1 MTSRPAR
8 SKLRDTE
15 RSKRAGRA
23 SRNNVVVLEDG
34 LKSDR
39 IYRDLRRRIRELE
52 LQPGSQLDK
61 NRIAEEYGVS
71 RAPVSEAIA
80 RLAVEG
86 LADVVPQSG
95 SFVALIRLDDV
106 RESLLIRT
114 GLEVE
119 IVRRATLVA
128 SDEFLERLDVNL
140 ELQAAAARG
149 NELSVLDDL
158 DSAFHGIILS
168 AINSPA
174 VGRLVDRA
182 RAILDRPR
190 FYALPEEG
198 RPLATVAE
206 HQRIVDAIRTL
217 DVELAGATMRV
228 HLTMVAKAIERN
240 IARMQAEAGA
250 KLTKRVRN

>member
-1 MTSRPAR
+1 MISRPAR
-8 SKLRDTE
+8 PKPRDTE
-15 RSKRAGRA
+15 RPKRV
-23 SRNNVVVLEDG
+23 SRPSRSNVVVLEDG
-34 LKSDR
+34 LKSER
-39 IYRDLRRRIRELE
+39 IYLDLRRRIRELE

-95 SFVALIRLDDV
+95 SFVAPIRIEDV

-128 SDEFLERLDVNL
+128 TDEFLGRLDENL
-140 ELQAAAARG
+140 DLQAAAARG
-149 NELSVLDDL
+149 NRLSVLDDR
-158 DSAFHGIILS
+158 DSDFHGIILS

-182 RAILDRPR
+182 RAVLDRPR

-198 RPLATVAE
+198 RPHATVAE
-206 HQRIVDAIRTL
+206 HRRIVDAIRTR
-217 DVELAGATMRV
+217 DVELAGASMRV

-240 IARMQAEAGA
+240 IARMQAEAG
-250 KLTKRVRN
+250 TKQKAGRN

>member
-1 MTSRPAR
+1 MSQGSPRPKKTELEAR
-8 SKLRDTE
+8 
-15 RSKRAGRA
+15 KRARRA
-23 SRNNVVVLEDG
+23 ARREVAPEDR
-34 LKSDR
+34 LKSER
-39 IYRDLRRRIRELE
+39 VYRDLRRRIRELD

-61 NRIAEEYGVS
+61 NEIAEEYGVS

-86 LADVVPQSG
+86 LVEVVPQSG
-95 SFVALIRLDDV
+95 SFVAPIRLEDV

-119 IVRRATLVA
+119 VVRRATRLA
-128 SDEFLERLDVNL
+128 SAEFLARLDENL
-140 ELQAAAARG
+140 ELQGAAAKRAD
-149 NELSVLDDL
+149 LAALDDL
-158 DSAFHGIILS
+158 DSAFHAIILG

-190 FYALPEEG
+190 FYALPEPG
-198 RPLATVAE
+198 RPQDTVAE
-206 HQRIVDAIRTL
+206 HRRIVDAIRTG

-228 HLTMVAKAIERN
+228 HLAMVAQAIERS
-240 IARMQAEAGA
+240 IALMQSQSSA
-250 KLTKRVRN
+250 KLLKRG